1 MVGGGWCVVGGV
13 SCVACRVL
21 CVVCRA
27 VRCVSGGGWG
37 GGSGWPGYGRDYTP
51 KRKHHVVRGRLG
63 FGRTSAE
70 ATWRGEVELTMALP
84 GILGFGG
91 PELCCASAGK
101 HLHCNLIN
109 RLQTLQNRVVRR
121 HKCFHACKH
130 LVAQRC
136 VSRCTR
142 IFRPDQRPNTAYDN
156 CSQRCLGRQSLR
168 RIILANCRTTCV
180 AQANLGPNH
189 FGTEFSYKTTF
200 RTSLWET
207 AQGFGAFFLQTV
219 ALLVRHN
226 KICRRKPLGNGFSC
240 KATFRTSLWQTSQGF
255 GAFILQTCASFGTA
269 QSSVQLKALQDRFSP
284 KTTVRTGLFGDG
296 ARLQRITL
304 WNQFVMDNQA

>member
-1 MVGGGWCVVGGV
+1 
-13 SCVACRVL
+13 
-21 CVVCRA
+21 
-27 VRCVSGGGWG
+27 
-37 GGSGWPGYGRDYTP
+37 
-51 KRKHHVVRGRLG
+51 
-63 FGRTSAE
+63 
-70 ATWRGEVELTMALP
+70 MALP

-91 PELCCASAGK
+91 PELSCASAGK

-109 RLQTLQNRVVRR
+109 RLHTLQNRVVRR
-121 HKCFHACKH
+121 HKCFHGCKH
-130 LVAQRC
+130 LVAQRS

-168 RIILANCRTTCV
+168 RIILANCRTTCA

-189 FGTEFSYKTTF
+189 FGTEFSCKTTF

-207 AQGFGAFFLQTV
+207 AQGFGAVFLQTV

-226 KICRRKPLGNGFSC
+226 QICRRKPLGNVFFLQNNFPHKSLADIARFWRIHLANLC
-240 KATFRTSLWQTSQGF
+240 KLWHCT
-255 GAFILQTCASFGTA
+255 IKCAA
-269 QSSVQLKALQDRFSP
+269 QSPPDRFSP

-304 WNQFVMDNQA
+304 WNHFFLDNQA